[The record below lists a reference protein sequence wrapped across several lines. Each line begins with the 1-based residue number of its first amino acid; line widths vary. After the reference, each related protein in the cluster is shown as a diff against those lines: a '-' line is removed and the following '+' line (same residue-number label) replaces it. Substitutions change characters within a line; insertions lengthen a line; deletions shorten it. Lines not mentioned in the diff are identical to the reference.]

1 MVHRVDWGDGMSE
14 LYIVRHAQVNINFS
28 VPSTEWRISE
38 DGIRGTRKLVLS
50 ERWST
55 VHRIY
60 HSPEPKAVAT
70 ADIISEMTGIPTIVM
85 DELHE
90 LRIPTI
96 QSTEEFILRVG
107 AYLEG
112 FPDPEFE
119 EWAQATDRIVGC
131 VGRITN
137 EANGYS
143 VAMVSHGR
151 ILTVLF
157 SYLFKRRMTVKEWQS
172 IRLPDLSVIDLETWT
187 VERGFFSNINV

>member
-1 MVHRVDWGDGMSE
+1 MAE
-14 LYIVRHAQVNINFS
+14 LYIVRHAQVNVDFT
-28 VPSTEWRISE
+28 VPSTEWQVSE
-38 DGIRGTRKLVLS
+38 DGIRKNRELVLS
-50 ERWST
+50 ENWSG

-60 HSPEPKAVAT
+60 HSPEPKAVVT
-70 ADIISEMTGIPTIVM
+70 ADIISEMTGIPTGVM

-96 QSTEEFILRVG
+96 QPTDEFIRRVG

-119 EWAQATDRIVGC
+119 EWAQAKDRIVGS
-131 VGRITN
+131 VRRITN
-137 EANGYS
+137 EANGCS

-157 SYLFKRRMTVKEWQS
+157 SYLFNRRMTVKEWQS
-172 IRLPDLSVIDLETWT
+172 IRLPDLSVIELETWT
-187 VERGFFSNINV
+187 VDRGFFSNVNV